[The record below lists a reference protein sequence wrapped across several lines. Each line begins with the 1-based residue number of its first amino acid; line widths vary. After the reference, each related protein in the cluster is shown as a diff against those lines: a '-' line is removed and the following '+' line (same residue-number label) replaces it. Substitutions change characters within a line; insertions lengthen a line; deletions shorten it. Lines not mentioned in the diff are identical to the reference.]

1 MKITELKKILNNTN
15 EEMLKKTFVEV
26 YKLFS
31 TSKKQEADFVIADV
45 LSGNMVKIV
54 EEVDYSKLSAEID
67 CFLKNAYAQNYYVP
81 NRVISK
87 KDRPKWRFLVKRY
100 VKELDKV
107 EIDNKFYKEAVDL
120 LTKLYKMMC
129 YACNYYLFSTIDS
142 FQSVGISQYNFYSM
156 LVEKTLKLGYT
167 EETITNLLVC
177 AATGGLSAI
186 SLNFEQETVLLSY
199 LNTQDNLY
207 LTINKAKEL
216 IDSENKKITKDRGY
230 SNRNYFIECNIK
242 NYCDVILMAEIKLK
256 EYDEGIKY
264 YFDHVKDE
272 DMEVVLHQALDVIDL
287 FTEDNKLWIKCY
299 EYGIKNRKIKP
310 RDSLKR
316 NYQKLIKSC

>member
-1 MKITELKKILNNTN
+1 
-15 EEMLKKTFVEV
+15 
-26 YKLFS
+26 
-31 TSKKQEADFVIADV
+31 
-45 LSGNMVKIV
+45 MVKIV

-129 YACNYYLFSTIDS
+129 YTCNYYLFSTTDS

-216 IDSENKKITKDRGY
+216 VDSENKKITKDRGY

-256 EYDEGIKY
+256 KYDEGIKY

-287 FTEDNKLWIKCY
+287 FTEDNKLWVKCY
-299 EYGIKNRKIKP
+299 EYGVKNRKIKP